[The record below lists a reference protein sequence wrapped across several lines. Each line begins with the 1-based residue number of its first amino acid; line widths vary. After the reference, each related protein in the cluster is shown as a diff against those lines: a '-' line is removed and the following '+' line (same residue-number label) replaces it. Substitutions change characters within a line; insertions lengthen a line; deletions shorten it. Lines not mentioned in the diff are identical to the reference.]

1 MQLQSRSAADAA
13 STVDQQSTEGLFIR
27 NYDANRAADLT
38 VEIEDL
44 DGNTVFEEAYH
55 IEPLITEVVDLP
67 LSPDPY
73 QVTVS
78 LDSAAS
84 DSDVCRIGDDPT
96 ELAYVETGNGV
107 VSVVNGV

>member
-13 STVDQQSTEGLFIR
+13 PTVDQQSTEGLFIR
-27 NYDANRAADLT
+27 NYDANNAAELT

-44 DGNTVFEEAYH
+44 DGATVFEEEYH
-55 IEPLITEVVDLP
+55 IDALITEVADLP
-67 LSPDPY
+67 LSPAPY

-78 LDSAAS
+78 LDSGAF

>member
-13 STVDQQSTEGLFIR
+13 STVEQQSTEGLFIR

-44 DGNTVFEEAYH
+44 DGNTVFDEEYH

-67 LSPDPY
+67 LSPDAY

-78 LDSAAS
+78 LDSAVS

-107 VSVVNGV
+107 ISVVNGV